1 MPRVWLSLGSNQNRD
16 VSIRGAVKALD
27 EQFGPLV
34 VSRVYESD
42 AVGFS
47 GEPFYNLVVGFD
59 SELPH
64 EALMPR
70 FRQIEADFGRQRGSE
85 KFSSRTLDI
94 DLLTYGDLVQKG
106 ESYELP
112 RDEIEKYSFV
122 LCPLA
127 EVAPD
132 QCHPVTGEQ
141 FAKMWAAFDQAAQPL
156 WPVEFSFD

>member
-1 MPRVWLSLGSNQNRD
+1 
-16 VSIRGAVKALD
+16 
-27 EQFGPLV
+27 
-34 VSRVYESD
+34 
-42 AVGFS
+42 
-47 GEPFYNLVVGFD
+47 
-59 SELPH
+59 
-64 EALMPR
+64 MPR

-106 ESYELP
+106 EGYELP

-141 FAKMWAAFDQAAQPL
+141 FAKMWAAFDQATQPL